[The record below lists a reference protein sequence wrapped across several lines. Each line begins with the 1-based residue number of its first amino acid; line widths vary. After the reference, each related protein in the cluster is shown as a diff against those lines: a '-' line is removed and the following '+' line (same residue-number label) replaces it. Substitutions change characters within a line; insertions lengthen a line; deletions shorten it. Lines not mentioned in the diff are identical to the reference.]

1 MIQGGK
7 VEGIMKIKKVMRFLS
22 VVLAA
27 VMVFITFVPQ
37 NVFATSQTNLSYPA
51 QTVKITAYGGTRA
64 LNITGYANDSKL
76 NTYHI
81 NGSQNENWRIDYVS
95 DGVYKIV
102 NVAADK
108 LISLENNSAVANTYC
123 VLKNDNGNDSQKW
136 KIEGVEK
143 DFLGNY
149 LYYKITNYANP
160 NLAISWNTETHE
172 ITVKSYTGANNQK
185 WKLNCDGLA
194 GFAANCVV
202 DEGEKAGTI
211 GGLLG
216 KTVYVSTFADLKAQL
231 LKTEPLTIVITKDI
245 SGFVKEGYDL
255 RVEDNKTII
264 GSYSANTL
272 YDPKFRTDD
281 YFQKE
286 KPSDNIIFKNL
297 HVSVGE
303 VEDMMAIAVYGSK
316 NIWIDHCTFE
326 SSLPIYYDEV
336 GKYIWVNTSS
346 YAKEN
351 PDFVSISYNVFN
363 RKFWGLAFG
372 ADTTGEN
379 RASVMYN
386 KFVSIVN
393 RAPQLGNGTLHVY
406 NNYYVRNET
415 SIYNDGVASIKCGS
429 GAVVYS
435 DAQRFEKYRKESSGY
450 WDNEV
455 TVDSNA
461 SFKDVGSYTD
471 KGETPVSAPY
481 AYEAPSCTVTTWNPS
496 SNYDYKIISAYGSN
510 DIKEFCNNYSG
521 AVTSFDN
528 LKYINHSE
536 CNRYVSK
543 SVSSPFTFNY
553 TDKSD
558 NGEDTSSG
566 GGSSNGITDGGIYMI
581 KNVNSG
587 KYLDVAGGVA
597 ANGTN
602 VQQWSG
608 SNPGAYYN
616 TWKLVSVGDGY
627 YKIYSQVGDGNTY
640 LLDLTDGLT
649 GSGTNIRIWQNT
661 YCDAQTFKLQK
672 NDDGTY
678 AILTKATGCKLG
690 LDVDSGSS
698 SNGANVQQW
707 GYSGGNHQKWILE
720 KVN

>member
-1 MIQGGK
+1 
-7 VEGIMKIKKVMRFLS
+7 
-22 VVLAA
+22 
-27 VMVFITFVPQ
+27 
-37 NVFATSQTNLSYPA
+37 
-51 QTVKITAYGGTRA
+51 
-64 LNITGYANDSKL
+64 
-76 NTYHI
+76 
-81 NGSQNENWRIDYVS
+81 
-95 DGVYKIV
+95 
-102 NVAADK
+102 
-108 LISLENNSAVANTYC
+108 
-123 VLKNDNGNDSQKW
+123 
-136 KIEGVEK
+136 
-143 DFLGNY
+143 
-149 LYYKITNYANP
+149 
-160 NLAISWNTETHE
+160 
-172 ITVKSYTGANNQK
+172 
-185 WKLNCDGLA
+185 
-194 GFAANCVV
+194 
-202 DEGEKAGTI
+202 
-211 GGLLG
+211 
-216 KTVYVSTFADLKAQL
+216 
-231 LKTEPLTIVITKDI
+231 
-245 SGFVKEGYDL
+245 
-255 RVEDNKTII
+255 
-264 GSYSANTL
+264 
-272 YDPKFRTDD
+272 
-281 YFQKE
+281 
-286 KPSDNIIFKNL
+286 
-297 HVSVGE
+297 
-303 VEDMMAIAVYGSK
+303 
-316 NIWIDHCTFE
+316 
-326 SSLPIYYDEV
+326 
-336 GKYIWVNTSS
+336 
-346 YAKEN
+346 
-351 PDFVSISYNVFN
+351 
-363 RKFWGLAFG
+363 
-372 ADTTGEN
+372 
-379 RASVMYN
+379 MYN

-471 KGETPVSAPY
+471 KGETPVSTPY
-481 AYEAPSCTVTTWNPS
+481 AYEAPSCTVTTWN
-496 SNYDYKIISAYGSN
+496 ISAYGSN

-602 VQQWSG
+602 VQQWAG

-678 AILTKATGCKLG
+678 AILTKVTDCKLG
-690 LDVDSGSS
+690 LDVAAGSS

-707 GYSGGNHQKWILE
+707 GYSGGNHQRWILE